1 MCHDRPRATTDKS
14 KLICG
19 FGVPLAVGPLFFIE
33 LKGGDVG
40 MVEPAAAAAEAAF
53 AAGEMEERLLTWIS
67 FDLEL
72 LVAMKARLP
81 VRKELQLIAANYL
94 LL

>member
-1 MCHDRPRATTDKS
+1 
-14 KLICG
+14 
-19 FGVPLAVGPLFFIE
+19 
-33 LKGGDVG
+33 